1 MCNSIVDSCREAEK
15 AMRELSNAEDRY
27 GYGQGTTHARP
38 GLHRVAEGNRPEIII
53 RNSGAAFLAKRE
65 THYPFAGGETVLN
78 PSDTRHVLR
87 GDHLEQLDDGLPVL
101 KDQQTRSLIDTLGQ
115 NIPLSISG
123 MPEAFSPSAGLTAGN
138 VRQENVVV
146 NFGDV
151 NLPQVR
157 DVDTFTRAIADG
169 TLKSALQ
176 QRLMRNK

>member
-1 MCNSIVDSCREAEK
+1 M
-15 AMRELSNAEDRY
+15 
-27 GYGQGTTHARP
+27 
-38 GLHRVAEGNRPEIII
+38 
-53 RNSGAAFLAKRE
+53 
-65 THYPFAGGETVLN
+65 
-78 PSDTRHVLR
+78 
-87 GDHLEQLDDGLPVL
+87 
-101 KDQQTRSLIDTLGQ
+101 IDTLGQ
-115 NIPLSISG
+115 NAPLSISG
-123 MPEAFSPSAGLTAGN
+123 MPEAFSPSAGLTASN